1 VNTFKPQRSR
11 RRDRMS
17 HRRLLHVRG
26 DDAHFAEAVYCFRQ
40 RCDPRAV
47 NTVVVRNQNPYLH
60 KQNAYVSGFG
70 RLGGKGASNSER
82 IMRVLL
88 IHNPKAGDR
97 KHSKKELM
105 ASLTRCGH
113 QAFYQSTKERGWKK
127 AFKKPVDLVIAAGGD
142 GTVHETAWQI
152 IDSGI
157 PLAILPLGT
166 ANNLARSLG
175 FTGSVDEIL
184 QSLHCGK
191 SRPFDVG
198 MARKGSQTDYF
209 LEAAGGGLFADYFPA
224 AKANK
229 NDGASPEEELTAHLS
244 LLREL
249 SLDYPAREWQISI
262 DGKDISG
269 RYILW
274 GAMNIRS
281 AGPGLH
287 LAPKAKTDDGRLDF
301 VAVRERERQ
310 IFIKHVDT
318 HLAGRKERVPL
329 TPRKFRELKITS
341 TSVAIHLDG
350 EPWPSKKPRGRVEIS
365 VKRAALLIWHF
376 PRRHSRD

>member
-1 VNTFKPQRSR
+1 
-11 RRDRMS
+11 M
-17 HRRLLHVRG
+17 
-26 DDAHFAEAVYCFRQ
+26 
-40 RCDPRAV
+40 
-47 NTVVVRNQNPYLH
+47 
-60 KQNAYVSGFG
+60 
-70 RLGGKGASNSER
+70 R
-82 IMRVLL
+82 IVL

-97 KHSKKELM
+97 KHGKKQLM
-105 ASLTRCGH
+105 ASLIRSGH
-113 QAFYQSTKERGWKK
+113 QAFYHSIKERGWKR
-127 AFKKPVDLVIAAGGD
+127 AFKKPVDLIIAAGGD
-142 GTVHETAWQI
+142 GTVHKTAWQI
-152 IDSGI
+152 VDSGI

-191 SRPFDVG
+191 SQPFDVG
-198 MARKGSQTDYF
+198 VARNGSEIDCF

-224 AKANK
+224 AEANEK
-229 NDGASPEEELTAHLS
+229 EGASPEEELAAHLS

-249 SLDYPAREWQISI
+249 ALNYRARQWNMSI

-301 VAVRERERQ
+301 VAVREQERQ
-310 IFIKHVDT
+310 VFIKHVDA
-318 HLAGRKERVPL
+318 HLAGRKERVSLP
-329 TPRKFRELKITS
+329 PRKFRELKITS
-341 TSVAIHLDG
+341 PPGATHLDG
-350 EPWPSKKPRGRVEIS
+350 EPWAREKKNIKKSRGRVEIT
-365 VKRAALLIWHF
+365 VIRAALLIWQSQ
-376 PRRHSRD
+376 RRRSRDEKK